1 MVLLTA
7 LDLWTGS
14 VRLSFGQVWDALTGS
29 AAADETATYIVRG
42 FRLPKAAVA
51 ILAGAALGVSG
62 LLMQTLFRNPLAGP
76 YVLGVSSGASLGVA
90 LFLLGAPLL
99 AMMPAGVG
107 AVVQN
112 IGIVGAA
119 WLGAGLV
126 FLLIAAVS
134 RRIKDIMA
142 ILIIGMMLGSA
153 AGAVVEVLQ
162 YFSAEGAV
170 KSFVVWTMGSLG
182 GVTAA
187 QLRILAPVVVAAL
200 AMSVAIVKPLDALM
214 LGEQYARTM
223 GVDVARTRTL
233 VFTSTTLLAG
243 TVTAFCGPIGF
254 LGLAVPHIARMLSG
268 EARHRVLMPASMLL
282 GAVIMLAC
290 DIVSSVVGS
299 TPLPINTITALVGI
313 PVIILVVVRN
323 KKFF

>member
-1 MVLLTA
+1 MVLIWSNSSILISA
-7 LDLWTGS
+7 N
-14 VRLSFGQVWDALTGS
+14 RL
-29 AAADETATYIVRG
+29 R
-42 FRLPKAAVA
+42 
-51 ILAGAALGVSG
+51 
-62 LLMQTLFRNPLAGP
+62 QTLFRNPLAGP

-90 LFLLGAPLL
+90 LFLLGAPLW

-182 GVTAA
+182 GVTLS
-187 QLRILAPVVVAAL
+187 QLRVLAPVVVAAL

-223 GVDVARTRTL
+223 GVDVGRTRTL

-290 DIVSSVVGS
+290 DIVSGIAGPA
-299 TPLPINTITALVGI
+299 PLPINTITALVGI
-313 PVIILVVVRN
+313 PIIVLVVVRN